1 MGAANLCVAGVRV
14 RLVRVTVS
22 HLCTKRPM
30 IDVDVGVNEIGRVKS
45 SSERTH
51 SKLPTR
57 AFRLWRV
64 CVLGLRSSV
73 SKMAVTKHSRQRGV
87 SRKFLSKGGLAKDRL
102 L

>member
-1 MGAANLCVAGVRV
+1 M
-14 RLVRVTVS
+14 RVTVS

-30 IDVDVGVNEIGRVKS
+30 IDVDVGVNQIGRVKS

-64 CVLGLRSSV
+64 VCAGSEILGV
-73 SKMAVTKHSRQRGV
+73 KDGVTKHSRQRGV